1 MLLGGENSPNGQLA
15 SSAFFR
21 LDCAPQP
28 WDHQPGG
35 VLMSAKPGMS
45 LFSAW
50 WVVLFLALSTIGC
63 ASMSGRQA
71 DATFTAVEKDGV
83 KMWDGGGTIDR
94 SRDSKPLT
102 LKVVNN
108 LAAEH
113 GFAIDTMRVKEVIKA
128 GEERIITVPLEN
140 VDKSVSEHRVYCHLH
155 PKHGPATLKVSWK

>member
-1 MLLGGENSPNGQLA
+1 
-15 SSAFFR
+15 
-21 LDCAPQP
+21 
-28 WDHQPGG
+28 
-35 VLMSAKPGMS
+35 MSAKPRITFWTVGC
-45 LFSAW
+45 L
-50 WVVLFLALSTIGC
+50 VLFLALSTIGC
-63 ASMSGRQA
+63 ASMSGPQA
-71 DATFTAVEKDGV
+71 DATFTMVEKDGV

-94 SRDSKPLT
+94 TYDSKPLT